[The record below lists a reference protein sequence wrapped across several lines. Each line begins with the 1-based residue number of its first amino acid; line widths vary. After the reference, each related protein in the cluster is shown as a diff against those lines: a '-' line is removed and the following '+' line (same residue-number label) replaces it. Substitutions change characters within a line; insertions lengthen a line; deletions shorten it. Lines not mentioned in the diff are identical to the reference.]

1 MADINLT
8 VAQNRKIKSA
18 VKSLNKVRGELQK
31 DNPDYFINWYL
42 EDCGN
47 LNLLEGD
54 THDATG
60 RGESLQDNVIAV
72 FDLECSSGGGW

>member
-31 DNPDYFINWYL
+31 DN
-42 EDCGN
+42 
-47 LNLLEGD
+47 
-54 THDATG
+54 
-60 RGESLQDNVIAV
+60 VIAV